1 MALKCEKEEPA
12 TMRRLYEKS
21 ILLIVL
27 LLMSS
32 VIVFFLFYKPH
43 DIISETGVI
52 RCYVIEKKVQS
63 ERPTSLGFVTC
74 KNGAVIRFDD
84 LKELQGVRAGTLY
97 NFVVKID
104 IENGNKSYIELE

>member
-43 DIISETGVI
+43 DIISETEIVK
-52 RCYVIEKKVQS
+52 CYVIEKTIES
-63 ERPTSLGFVTC
+63 DRDNPLGFVTC
-74 KNGAVIRFDD
+74 KNGDVIRFDD
-84 LKELQGVRAGTLY
+84 PKELQGVRADTLY

-104 IENGNKSYIELE
+104 IENGNKSYIELK

>member
-52 RCYVIEKKVQS
+52 RCYVIEKVQS
-63 ERPTSLGFVTC
+63 ESTTSLGFVTC
-74 KNGAVIRFDD
+74 KNGDVIRFDD
-84 LKELQGVRAGTLY
+84 PKELQGVRADTLY

-104 IENGNKSYIELE
+104 IENGNKSYIELK

>member
-63 ERPTSLGFVTC
+63 ESTTSLGFVTC
-74 KNGAVIRFDD
+74 KNGDVMIRTLGDFD
-84 LKELQGVRAGTLY
+84 
-97 NFVVKID
+97 
-104 IENGNKSYIELE
+104 